1 MKINISTIRI
11 YIVCVY
17 MYIDNTVPCLYS
29 RHLSEVMLQEI
40 SHIPGPE
47 LEFAQDRESYA
58 LAAGM
63 ALGMITLGVSPYSL
77 NDCRHGGPSYYNL
90 T

>member
-1 MKINISTIRI
+1 
-11 YIVCVY
+11 
-17 MYIDNTVPCLYS
+17 
-29 RHLSEVMLQEI
+29 MLREI

-63 ALGMITLGVSPYSL
+63 ALGMITLGVGPYSL
-77 NDCRHGGPSYYNL
+77 MTIVGGLLLIILEEIKMYITL
-90 T
+90 RLFLQFLCIKF